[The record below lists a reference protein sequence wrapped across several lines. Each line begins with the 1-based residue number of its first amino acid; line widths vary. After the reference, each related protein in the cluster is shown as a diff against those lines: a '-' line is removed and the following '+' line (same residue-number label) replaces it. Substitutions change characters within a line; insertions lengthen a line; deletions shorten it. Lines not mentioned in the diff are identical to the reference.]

1 MAGTVFSDWLTA
13 LTKLQTCVS
22 KDLDE
27 IRQQKAEIQQLKQD
41 VFNRLAEGRFVRD
54 DRRLVLSAPEIV
66 IGNVDASGMLYS
78 EGGSITIRGQKVGID
93 GVGENGAIESRASTI
108 RQTAVD
114 PGIDGIEE
122 VVRSQ
127 SAIISQA
134 KHITIQSNEAEKDGY
149 FSRSPRLTGS
159 TGVLIHA
166 DERLE
171 IDASESSEL
180 RAQEI
185 GDRLKDLTSTIATYT
200 ADCTT
205 AMIGVTAQVA
215 EMETLLALQEP
226 MELDEMTMRTTV
238 TELDALT
245 EQFNEMMPAVYSAL
259 ESAVAKMSQLAEANR
274 QMKCLQDEQIS
285 VATAS
290 TSFKEKSTDATL
302 QMTAEHM
309 DIASVDG
316 DGNIRTNPEASIC
329 VQTGRLDISTK
340 QEDGSLI
347 DDSYVQIS
355 THDVRISTVNPKL
368 NDAKE
373 NEDGDYTTEG
383 SVTINSKQVAFT
395 AVDYSVS
402 DGKYEEKDQTKDSSF
417 SIRAENMSMMSMD
430 KDQNTTGCFL
440 ISAENAG
447 LVSMD
452 KDGNCTGSLKVAA
465 KDVSLSSVDKDGNTT
480 GSLAVKADDIAMGA
494 TDKSGKASGQFSLN
508 SKDVFVKSMDTDD
521 NGADKSLAAGGNMV
535 IVAEKMF
542 VGRTDKDNLSK
553 ELQISSDKTGV
564 YGKTTAEVQQGEAKA
579 VLQLDGGNVAVG
591 GSKAEFYGDN
601 TVNGKTTFK
610 GDITAPKAAIDSL
623 QAKSEFKSP
632 NIKDGM
638 PAAPAAGGGS
648 LSAKLKEADAPKAK
662 VAEKKEDSSGK

>member
-1 MAGTVFSDWLTA
+1 MADTVFSDWLTA
-13 LTKLQTCVS
+13 LTKLQTCVE

-54 DRRLVLSAPEIV
+54 DRRLVLSAPESV
-66 IGNVDASGMLYS
+66 IGNVDASGILYS

-108 RQTAVD
+108 SQTAVD

-134 KHITIQSNEAEKDGY
+134 KHITIQSNEAETDGY
-149 FSRSPRLTGS
+149 FSRLPRQTGS

-171 IDASESSEL
+171 FDASESSEL

-185 GDRLKDLTSTIATYT
+185 GDRLKDLASSIASYTEDSTKAMMTVTS
-200 ADCTT
+200 
-205 AMIGVTAQVA
+205 QVA
-215 EMETLLALQEP
+215 EMEALLALQEP
-226 MELDEMTMRTTV
+226 MELDELTMRTTV

-245 EQFNEMMPAVYSAL
+245 VQFNEMMPAVYSAL
-259 ESAVAKMSQLAEANR
+259 ESAAAKMSQLAEAHR

-302 QMTAEHM
+302 SMTAEHM

-373 NEDGDYTTEG
+373 NGDGDYSTEG
-383 SVTINSKQVAFT
+383 SVTISSKQVAFS

-417 SIRAENMSMMSMD
+417 SVRAENVSVM
-430 KDQNTTGCFL
+430 
-440 ISAENAG
+440 
-447 LVSMD
+447 SMD
-452 KDGNCTGSLKVAA
+452 KDGNTTGCLLISAEHAGVVSTDKDGNTTGSLKVAA

-480 GSLAVKADDIAMGA
+480 GSLTVKAENIALGA
-494 TDKSGKASGQFSLN
+494 AEKSGKASGQLSLN

-579 VLQLDGGNVAVG
+579 VLQLDGGNVAVS

-610 GDITAPKAAIDSL
+610 GEITAPKAAIDSL

-662 VAEKKEDSSGK
+662 VPEKKDDSSEK

>member
-1 MAGTVFSDWLTA
+1 MADTVFSDWLTA
-13 LTKLQTCVS
+13 LSKLQACVS

-27 IRQQKAEIQQLKQD
+27 IRKQKVEIQQLKQD

-66 IGNVDASGMLYS
+66 IGNVDASGILYS

-108 RQTAVD
+108 SQTAVD

-134 KHITIQSNEAEKDGY
+134 KHITIQSNEAETDGY
-149 FSRSPRLTGS
+149 FSRLPRQTGS

-171 IDASESSEL
+171 FDASESSEL

-185 GDRLKDLTSTIATYT
+185 GDRLKDLASSIASYTEDSTKAMMTVTS
-200 ADCTT
+200 
-205 AMIGVTAQVA
+205 QVA
-215 EMETLLALQEP
+215 EMEALLALQEP
-226 MELDEMTMRTTV
+226 MELDELTMRTTV

-245 EQFNEMMPAVYSAL
+245 VQFNEMMPAVYSAL
-259 ESAVAKMSQLAEANR
+259 ENAIAKMSQLAEANR
-274 QMKCLQDEQIS
+274 RMKCLQQEQIS
-285 VATAS
+285 VSTAS
-290 TSFKEKSTDATL
+290 ASFKEKSTDATL
-302 QMTAEHM
+302 SMTAEHM

-347 DDSYVQIS
+347 DDSYVHIA
-355 THDVRISTVNPKL
+355 THDVCISTVNPKL
-368 NDAKE
+368 KDAKKDD
-373 NEDGDYTTEG
+373 DGDYTTEG
-383 SVTINSKQVAFT
+383 SVRINSKQMAFS

-402 DGKYEEKDQTKDSSF
+402 EGKYEEKNQTKDSSF
-417 SIRAENMSMMSMD
+417 SIRAENMCMMSMD
-430 KDQNTTGCFL
+430 KDRNTTGSFL
-440 ISAENAG
+440 ISAENTG
-447 LVSMD
+447 LVSVD
-452 KDGNCTGSLKVAA
+452 KDGNTTGGLKVAA
-465 KDVSLSSVDKDGNTT
+465 KDISLSSVDKDGNTT
-480 GSLAVKADDIAMGA
+480 GSLTVKAENIALGA
-494 TDKSGKASGQFSLN
+494 AEKSGKASGQLSLN

-579 VLQLDGGNVAVG
+579 VLQLDGGNSALG
-591 GSKAEFYGDN
+591 GSKTQVYGE
-601 TVNGKTTFK
+601 TTINGKTAIK
-610 GDITAPKAAIDSL
+610 GELTAPKGAIDSL

-632 NIKDGM
+632 NISDGM
-638 PAAPAAGGGS
+638 PAAPPAAGGS
-648 LSAKLKEADAPKAK
+648 LSAKLKETDAPKPK
-662 VAEKKEDSSGK
+662 VPEKKDDSSGK